1 MKKGGDTMYIKLT
14 EQQLNNLKAFLL
26 RVDLKGSEVGAFTEI
41 LGVISRPTKDA
52 EKAVK

>member
-1 MKKGGDTMYIKLT
+1 MNVKFT

-26 RVDLKGSEVGAFTEI
+26 RVDLKGSEVGAFTEL
-41 LGVISRPTKDA
+41 LGVISRPTEET